1 MIQDKG
7 KLSQDN
13 YDLISDGRFAPYS
26 VSDEIIDDFYEKRI
40 IMNEPNVAKD
50 FPELRINEIYDSLIL
65 KPLEESNVD
74 EALKSEV
81 KPVVEVPKPYFGK
94 PSAVTNIIRPNQS
107 NVTNT
112 NNVGKTIATELLGS
126 NPIEAAK
133 NLQILL

>member
-1 MIQDKG
+1 
-7 KLSQDN
+7 
-13 YDLISDGRFAPYS
+13 
-26 VSDEIIDDFYEKRI
+26 
-40 IMNEPNVAKD
+40 MNEPNVAKD

-65 KPLEESNVD
+65 KPLEESNVE

-133 NLQILL
+133 NLQILQRRTQ